1 MNSHVGT
8 TIPASQ
14 ARKDFFG
21 ILEKVSSGFRYTI
34 TQNGYPKAVVVG
46 AEEFESMMETL
57 DVTRD
62 YPGILKEIED
72 ARRDYEQGN
81 YVTLEEFRQG
91 KRTYDIPTRSASAS
105 AKGTRSSRTKRE
117 KKA

>member
-21 ILEKVSSGFRYTI
+21 ILEKISSGFRYTI

-57 DVTRD
+57 DVMRD
-62 YPGILKEIED
+62 HPRLLEEIED
-72 ARRDYEQGN
+72 ARKDYAQGN
-81 YVTLEEFRQG
+81 YVTLKEFRQG
-91 KRTYDIPTRSASAS
+91 KRTCDIPPRSASAG
-105 AKGTRSSRTKRE
+105 AKRTRSSRTKRE
-117 KKA
+117 KKD